1 MASKKL
7 KKTLL
12 TTIYYILFI
21 ELLALINLYISTPK
35 GYELGS
41 VSDWLNTAGTIGTL
55 YVAYKALKKVP
66 EWLDQKH
73 YDIAYG
79 HIEKSIYNDLREL
92 RPMIFSIQSS
102 INNILN
108 TLKKI
113 VTSGKTNSDFSI
125 EGIVRID
132 KASASFQQ
140 KSDAIIEQLYA
151 VRRTNYELTDDAKE
165 IISLLTQSGLT
176 NFNICDNL
184 YELHDKLSFS
194 YTGDDD
200 QKNEF
205 CNKITDLQNRSK
217 NNSTSIIKMIYES
230 NNGNKSVS
238 DFIKPKK
245 QKYP

>member
-1 MASKKL
+1 MSSKNQKIIIASSV
-7 KKTLL
+7 
-12 TTIYYILFI
+12 IFFF
-21 ELLALINLYISTPK
+21 ECLYLVHIWFSESK
-35 GYELGS
+35 GFEWGS

-55 YVAYKALKKVP
+55 IVASMALTKVP
-66 EWLDQKH
+66 EWFAQKH

-79 HIEKSIYNDLREL
+79 IIDKSIYNDLREL

-108 TLKKI
+108 ILKKI
-113 VTSGKTNSDFSI
+113 VTSGKANSDFSI
-125 EGIVRID
+125 DGIVRID
-132 KASASFQQ
+132 KAAASFQQ
-140 KSDAIIEQLYA
+140 KSNAIIEQLYA

-200 QKNEF
+200 QKDEYNK
-205 CNKITDLQNRSK
+205 KITDLQNRSK

-238 DFIKPKK
+238 DFITPKK
-245 QKYP
+245 QKHP